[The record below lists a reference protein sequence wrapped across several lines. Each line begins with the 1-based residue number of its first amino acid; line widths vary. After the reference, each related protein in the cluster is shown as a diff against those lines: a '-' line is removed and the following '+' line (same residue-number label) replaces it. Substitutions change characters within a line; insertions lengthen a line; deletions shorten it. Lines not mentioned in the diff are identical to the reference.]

1 MGADALDNVYYTK
14 YLIDNNYDGLTIPTI
29 CKIFNV
35 SYNTVSINWVALG
48 LKLKSRKTS
57 NVSAYFYVEI
67 NDLFKFLEANQNIW
81 DSRYLEVNIL
91 GIEPEW
97 LKQKRI
103 SDENI
108 PIGELYLKD
117 LTKQQLIN
125 AKKIILEQQEKD
137 DDIPKKYIKNRKNGD
152 LNG

>member
-1 MGADALDNVYYTK
+1 M
-14 YLIDNNYDGLTIPTI
+14 
-29 CKIFNV
+29 
-35 SYNTVSINWVALG
+35 
-48 LKLKSRKTS
+48 
-57 NVSAYFYVEI
+57 
-67 NDLFKFLEANQNIW
+67 
-81 DSRYLEVNIL
+81 